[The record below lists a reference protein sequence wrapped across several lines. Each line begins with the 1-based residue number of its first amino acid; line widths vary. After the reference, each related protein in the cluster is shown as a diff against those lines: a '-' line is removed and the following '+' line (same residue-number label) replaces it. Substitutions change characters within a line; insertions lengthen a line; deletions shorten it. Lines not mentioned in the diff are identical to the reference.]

1 MANHSLCLI
10 FSPEETLALVVH
22 PSEYMPQLVE
32 YCMVK
37 FHAFVRVK
45 ETNQTWS
52 DEDDFVMDKP
62 KLSIRVSGN

>member
-1 MANHSLCLI
+1 MLPELRVLSGDRIDIVTSL
-10 FSPEETLALVVH
+10 
-22 PSEYMPQLVE
+22 YMDQLVE

-37 FHAFVRVK
+37 CHAMVRVK

>member
-1 MANHSLCLI
+1 ML
-10 FSPEETLALVVH
+10 PELRVLSGDSIDIVTRLDIE
-22 PSEYMPQLVE
+22 QLVE

-37 FHAFVRVK
+37 CHAMVRVK